1 MPTGDRWLTLSRAAL
16 LASLALTWLNFIL
29 TARWADVPGAL
40 HGPKAPFFVA
50 ALAAATILAIVSRRL
65 APVAFERDSI
75 AAAAAGVAAI
85 GVCFF
90 VWFPPHT
97 WNQIPFSD
105 NWPARLQ
112 STLDQLA
119 LLRHGT
125 LVGWQWNYLGGY
137 PLSTDLTVTLTIPAL
152 VPMLVFGGRVGFHL
166 AHLLLFL
173 SLPLLVWC
181 DLRIE
186 HPSPFEVRGS
196 KFALRSSPF
205 EVRSSQFEVARAFP
219 WLACALTAVTTL
231 GYSYV
236 MLRSGDTNSVAG
248 VAATLAALVGS
259 HATAARRRWG
269 PLVFVGGLALII
281 YSHAGFLVYATILLA
296 VESLCYLDW
305 RRFARAVV
313 AVIAASVAGLPLTWE
328 AWRYPHYFIYNNVQ
342 FDTTQPWQW
351 MGIARKVAY
360 NIQILGEPGRWLN
373 DYTGLACVWLPV
385 ILAMAWIARRT
396 RAGFYAAAVLAV
408 LAMTRFNV
416 PEVGY
421 AFVRPFHLLA
431 VFVAPVIAAFIL
443 RAART
448 RALAWA
454 LVAVTAIYVQVLAA
468 PVPHVA
474 SLEADQPALVQT
486 IRGLD
491 GALVLV
497 ENTFHRDMD
506 ASPDTTSEPTPFRA
520 HFQSLLAAE
529 TGKRLYAG
537 IWDGWQWSSYRGQ
550 LVAGGAWM
558 GRAIGAWPRARFIAE
573 LRRWGIRH
581 LLVIHEPT
589 RRYLTAP
596 AFTRDADVGPY
607 AHFELRDAD
616 TRSVDVPHG
625 RGALVEHDP
634 LGARVA
640 LEGVRAGDR
649 VVVRTNYY
657 PAWTASA
664 RGAAVPLTDADGQLA
679 FTAPFDGAYDVML
692 AYPRR
697 PWLFVLALAGLVLGV
712 VVVPRFTARP

>member
-1 MPTGDRWLTLSRAAL
+1 MPPGDRWLTLSRAAL
-16 LASLALTWLNFIL
+16 LASLALAWLNFFL

-65 APVAFERDSI
+65 TPVAFGRESI
-75 AAAAAGVAAI
+75 VAAIAGLATI

-90 VWFPPHT
+90 IWFPPHT
-97 WNQIPFSD
+97 WTEIPFSD

-152 VPMLVFGGRVGFHL
+152 LPMLVFGGRVGFHL

-173 SLPLLVWC
+173 SLPLLVWW

-186 HPSPFEVRGS
+186 VRTS
-196 KFALRSSPF
+196 KFELRSFLS
-205 EVRSSQFEVARAFP
+205 ALP
-219 WLACALTAVTTL
+219 WLAAALTAVTTL

-248 VAATLAALVGS
+248 VAATLLALVGS
-259 HATAARRRWG
+259 HATADRRKWG
-269 PLVFVGGLALII
+269 ALVFVGGLTLII
-281 YSHAGFLVYATILLA
+281 YSHAGFLVYATMLLA

-305 RRFARAVV
+305 RRLVRAIV
-313 AVIAASVAGLPLTWE
+313 ATAAASLAGLPLTWE

-342 FDTTQPWQW
+342 FDTTQPWNW
-351 MGIARKVAY
+351 IGIARKVAY
-360 NIQILGEPGRWLN
+360 NVQILGEPGRWLN

-385 ILAMAWIARRT
+385 IVAMAWIARRT

-431 VFVAPVIAAFIL
+431 VLVAPVLAAFIL
-443 RAART
+443 RTART

-454 LVAVTAIYVQVLAA
+454 LVAVAAIYVQVLVA
-468 PVPHVA
+468 PVPHVPN
-474 SLEADQPALVQT
+474 LEADQPALVQA

-506 ASPDTTSEPTPFRA
+506 ASPDSESEPTPFRA
-520 HFQSLLAAE
+520 HFQSLLATE

-537 IWDGWQWSSYRGQ
+537 IWDGWQWSPYRGQ

-558 GRAIGAWPRARFIAE
+558 GRAIGTWPRARFIAE

-596 AFTRDADVGPY
+596 EFARDADVGPY

-616 TRSVDVPHG
+616 TRSVVTSTG
-625 RGALVEHDP
+625 RGDLTEHDP
-634 LGARVA
+634 LGARIA
-640 LEGVRAGDR
+640 LSDVHAGDR

-664 RGAAVPLTDADGQLA
+664 RGTAVPLMDVDGQLA
-679 FTAPFDGAYDVML
+679 FTAPFDGTYDVTL

-697 PWLFVLALAGLVLGV
+697 PWLFVVALAGFALGMI
-712 VVVPRFTARP
+712 VVPRLTARP

>member
-1 MPTGDRWLTLSRAAL
+1 MPPGDRWLTLSRAAL
-16 LASLALTWLNFIL
+16 LASLGLSWLNFLL
-29 TARWADVPGAL
+29 TSRWASVPGAL

-50 ALAAATILAIVSRRL
+50 ALAAATILALVSRRL
-65 APVAFERDSI
+65 APITFGRESIVA
-75 AAAAAGVAAI
+75 ALAGLTAI

-90 VWFPPHT
+90 IWFPPRT
-97 WNQIPFSD
+97 WNEIPFSD

-112 STLDQLA
+112 ATLDQLA

-152 VPMLVFGGRVGFHL
+152 VPMLLLGGRAGFHL
-166 AHLLLFL
+166 AHLLIFL
-173 SLPLLVWC
+173 SLPLLVWW

-186 HPSPFEVRGS
+186 R
-196 KFALRSSPF
+196 
-205 EVRSSQFEVARAFP
+205 RSSQFDVHSSKFEVERALP
-219 WLACALTAVTTL
+219 RLAGALTAVTTL

-248 VAATLAALVGS
+248 VAATMLALVGS

-269 PLVFVGGLALII
+269 PFVFVGGLTLIL
-281 YSHAGFLVYATILLA
+281 YSHAGFLVYAAILLA
-296 VESLCYLDW
+296 VESVCYLDW
-305 RRFARAVV
+305 RRLARAV
-313 AVIAASVAGLPLTWE
+313 AATAAASLAGLPLTWE

-342 FDTTQPWQW
+342 FDTTRPWNW
-351 MGIARKVAY
+351 IGMARKVAY
-360 NIQILGEPGRWLN
+360 NVQILGEPSRWLN

-385 ILAMAWIARRT
+385 IVAMVWIARRSRT
-396 RAGFYAAAVLAV
+396 GFYAAAVLAV

-431 VFVAPVIAAFIL
+431 VFVAPVLAAFIL
-443 RAART
+443 RTART

-454 LVAVTAIYVQVLAA
+454 LVAVTAIYVQVLVA
-468 PVPHVA
+468 PVPHVPN
-474 SLEADQPALVQT
+474 LEADQPALVET

-520 HFQSLLAAE
+520 HFQSLLATE

-537 IWDGWQWSSYRGQ
+537 VWDGWQWSPYRGQ

-558 GRAIGAWPRARFIAE
+558 GRAIGTWPRARFIAE

-589 RRYLTAP
+589 RQYLTAP
-596 AFTRDADVGPY
+596 EFERDGDVGPY

-616 TRSVDVPHG
+616 TRSVVTRTG
-625 RGALVEHDP
+625 RGELAEHDP

-640 LEGVRAGDR
+640 LRDVHAGDR

-664 RGAAVPLTDADGQLA
+664 RGTAVPVINVDGQLA
-679 FTAPFDGAYDVML
+679 FVAPFDGSYDVTL

-697 PWLFVLALAGLVLGV
+697 PWLFVLALAGFALGV
-712 VVVPRFTARP
+712 TVVPRITARP

>member
-1 MPTGDRWLTLSRAAL
+1 MPPGDRWFTLSRAAL
-16 LASLALTWLNFIL
+16 LASLALAWLNFLL
-29 TARWADVPGAL
+29 TARWASVPGAL

-50 ALAAATILAIVSRRL
+50 ALIAATVLAVVSRRL
-65 APVAFERDSI
+65 APVAFGRESV
-75 AAAAAGVAAI
+75 AAAAAGLVAI
-85 GVCFF
+85 GACFF
-90 VWFPPHT
+90 IWFPPHT

-173 SLPLLVWC
+173 SLPLLVWW
-181 DLRIE
+181 DFRIE
-186 HPSPFEVRGS
+186 LRTSTFE
-196 KFALRSSPF
+196 LRSFLPALPS
-205 EVRSSQFEVARAFP
+205 
-219 WLACALTAVTTL
+219 LACALTAVTTL

-248 VAATLAALVGS
+248 VAATLLALVGS
-259 HATAARRRWG
+259 HASAARRRWG
-269 PLVFVGGLALII
+269 PFVFVGGLTLIL
-281 YSHAGFLVYATILLA
+281 YSHAGFLVYAAILLA

-305 RRFARAVV
+305 RRLARAVV
-313 AVIAASVAGLPLTWE
+313 AVVAASVAGLPLTWE

-342 FDTTQPWQW
+342 FDTTQPWNW
-351 MGIARKVAY
+351 IGIARKVAY

-373 DYTGLACVWLPV
+373 DYTGLATVWLPA
-385 ILAMAWIARRT
+385 ILFTAWVGRRT

-431 VFVAPVIAAFIL
+431 VFAAPAIAAVIL
-443 RAART
+443 RTART

-454 LVAVTAIYVQVLAA
+454 LVAVTAMYVQVLAA
-468 PVPHVA
+468 PVPHVP

-520 HFQSLLAAE
+520 HFQSLLATE
-529 TGKRLYAG
+529 TGRRLYAG
-537 IWDGWQWSSYRGQ
+537 VWDGWQWSSYRGQ
-550 LVAGGAWM
+550 LVAAGAWM
-558 GRAIGAWPRARFIAE
+558 GRAIGTWPRARFIAE

-589 RRYLTAP
+589 RRYLTGP
-596 AFTRDADVGPY
+596 EFTRDADVGPY

-616 TRSVDVPHG
+616 IRSVVTPAG
-625 RGALVEHDP
+625 RGELVEHDP
-634 LGARVA
+634 LGGRVA
-640 LEGVRAGDR
+640 LDGVHAGDR
-649 VVVRTNYY
+649 VIVRTNYY

-664 RGAAVPLTDADGQLA
+664 RGTPVPLVNANGQLA
-679 FTAPFDGAYDVML
+679 FTAPFDGSYDVAL

-697 PWLFVLALAGLVLGV
+697 PWLFVLALAGLALGV
-712 VVVPRFTARP
+712 FVVSRITVRP